1 MGSEYYRK
9 EGEDEISQRDTMER
23 LLLLREV
30 PLFSRLSLE
39 QLEAINRVMTESYYV
54 WNEVVFREGD
64 PAGDLYLLLEGRV
77 RVVRGHGTPDE
88 VILNELVS
96 PSYFGEMAILDDQ
109 PRSGTVVVSED
120 ARLLSLN
127 GESFKDLML
136 QMPEI
141 SFEICRQLTSR
152 LRVQDSKKRRSSRED
167 ETDERTSTTI

>member
-1 MGSEYYRK
+1 
-9 EGEDEISQRDTMER
+9 
-23 LLLLREV
+23 
-30 PLFSRLSLE
+30 
-39 QLEAINRVMTESYYV
+39 
-54 WNEVVFREGD
+54 VVFREGD

-77 RVVRGHGTPDE
+77 RVVSGHGTPDE
-88 VILNELVS
+88 VILNELVA

-120 ARLLSLN
+120 VRLLSLN

-141 SFEICRQLTSR
+141 SFEICRQLSSR
-152 LRVQDSKKRRSSRED
+152 LRAQDSKRRRSTGED